1 MQNEFHLPSD
11 HELNLKNLL
20 AIDFGE
26 KVIGL
31 ATYCVNRD
39 PYPTPY
45 GRIINK
51 GLDSVKKELTRILDD
66 ECIDIIIV
74 GLPRLT
80 DGQET
85 QSTERAR
92 QFLHWVS
99 EQFSQKVYE
108 QDETLST
115 FEATERMKSSPRYNF
130 TVDLTQIDAVS
141 ASIILE
147 DFIRRN
153 KASFGL

>member
-1 MQNEFHLPSD
+1 MNEFHVPVEHPL
-11 HELNLKNLL
+11 HLKQIL

-39 PYPTPY
+39 PFPTPY

-51 GLDSVKKELTRILDD
+51 GLDVVGRELKQVIED
-66 ECIDIIIV
+66 ECIDKIV
-74 GLPRLT
+74 IGVPRLT
-80 DGQET
+80 DGKET

-99 EQFSQKVYE
+99 EQFSLEVYE

-115 FEATERMKSSPRYNF
+115 FEATERMKNSPRYNF

-153 KASFGL
+153 KAQFKL

>member
-1 MQNEFHLPSD
+1 MINEFHLPAD
-11 HELNLKNLL
+11 HQLHLKNLL

-51 GLDSVKKELTRILDD
+51 GLAVVKKELQQVLDD

-80 DGQET
+80 DGKET
-85 QSTERAR
+85 KSTQRAR
-92 QFLHWVS
+92 EFLNWVA
-99 EQFSQKVYE
+99 EQFSQEVYE

-130 TVDLTQIDAVS
+130 AVDLTQIDAVS

-147 DFIRRN
+147 DFTRRA
-153 KASFGL
+153 KTSFGL

>member
-1 MQNEFHLPSD
+1 MINEFHLPSE
-11 HELNLKNLL
+11 HQLNLKSLL

-51 GLDSVKKELTRILDD
+51 GLEVVKKELKRVVDD
-66 ECIDIIIV
+66 ECIDMIIV

-80 DGQET
+80 DGKET
-85 QSTERAR
+85 KSTERAR
-92 QFLHWVS
+92 QFLQWVAQ
-99 EQFSQKVYE
+99 EFTQEVCE

-130 TVDLTQIDAVS
+130 SVDLTQIDAVS

-147 DFIRRN
+147 DFIRHAR
-153 KASFGL
+153 A

>member
-1 MQNEFHLPSD
+1 MINEFHLP
-11 HELNLKNLL
+11 HEHQLHLKNLL

-51 GLDSVKKELTRILDD
+51 GPDHVKKELAKVVDD
-66 ECIDIIIV
+66 ECIDAIII

-80 DGQET
+80 DGKET
-85 QSTERAR
+85 KSTERAR
-92 QFLHWVS
+92 QFLQWVDQ
-99 EQFSQKVYE
+99 EFSLDVLE

-153 KASFGL
+153 KS